1 MRPFHEIEQ
10 AAIARKGSEAALSA
24 ALVTP
29 KPRGEIAAIANDRW
43 LSEFSKSV
51 FQAGFS
57 WKVIESKWPRFE
69 EVFDGFDIGRLSM
82 MHDEDVERLLK
93 VDGIVAHGPKI
104 KSIGENAR
112 FLRDLADKNGSVGA
126 FFASWKLPDYCDNL
140 RLVQKGGSRLG
151 GKTGQVALRRIGMD
165 TPIFSN
171 DVIETLKSEGVVTKM
186 PSSNKD
192 FALIQAALD
201 QWHKES
207 GRPLTQIS
215 QILAFSAG

>member
-1 MRPFHEIEQ
+1 
-10 AAIARKGSEAALSA
+10 
-24 ALVTP
+24 
-29 KPRGEIAAIANDRW
+29 
-43 LSEFSKSV
+43 
-51 FQAGFS
+51 
-57 WKVIESKWPRFE
+57 
-69 EVFDGFDIGRLSM
+69 M

-112 FLRDLADKNGSVGA
+112 FLSDLADNHGSVGA

-171 DVIETLKSEGVVTKM
+171 DVIEALKSEGVVTKM

-192 FALIQAALD
+192 FASVQAALD
-201 QWHKES
+201 HWHKES

>member
-1 MRPFHEIEQ
+1 MRRFHEIEQ

-29 KPRGEIAAIANDRW
+29 RPRDEIASIANDRW

-57 WKVIESKWPRFE
+57 WKVIENKWPRFE

-82 MHDEDVERLLK
+82 MHDEDVELLLK
-93 VDGIVAHGPKI
+93 VDGIIAHGPKI

-112 FLRDLADKNGSVGA
+112 FLRDLADKHGSVGA
-126 FFASWKLPDYCDNL
+126 FFGRWKLSDYCDNL

-171 DVIETLKSEGVVTKM
+171 DVIEALKSEGVITKM